1 MPKTFWGILSG
12 IILGVFIIQFFIFV
26 TSILGDNPLG
36 AIVNFIQIAPFTAL
50 LGIFIGVK
58 GLNKERGKKKVIP
71 ISTSIISVVYAGFTM
86 FFLFGWSF
94 GG

>member
-12 IILGVFIIQFFIFV
+12 IILGVFIIQLFIFV
-26 TSILGDNPLG
+26 TSILSNNPLG
-36 AIVNFIQIAPFTAL
+36 AIVTFIQIAPSTAL
-50 LGIFIGVK
+50 LGISFGVK

-71 ISTSIISVVYAGFTM
+71 ISTSIISVVYAGFTF